1 MTDKAA
7 DDKANP
13 IILAILFAGILAAL
27 VFILMTVDYGKSE
40 VTEQTAEIKSVEI
53 EMVPAPEPE
62 PIEEEVIVVEEEVL
76 SEVLS
81 ELPPKPTVT
90 EETAD
95 IYARESIESVNG
107 GKALAQFVAGDYI
120 VERAVAIVD
129 ALRRGEVPY
138 KLLPVGRPSKP
149 FPISDDGLRVIMDP
163 SGFGR
168 YDGFAQWVNG
178 IDVLAIV
185 ELLNDYEQ
193 IATEALSRMG
203 VGDFDIRSA
212 VLAATTEIL
221 ATPIAPQS
229 AELMKREANWVYM
242 DPELEALSSLQKQVL
257 RMGPENSEIIQAKA
271 RELRGA
277 VLESG
282 MES

>member
-1 MTDKAA
+1 M
-7 DDKANP
+7 
-13 IILAILFAGILAAL
+13 
-27 VFILMTVDYGKSE
+27 
-40 VTEQTAEIKSVEI
+40 
-53 EMVPAPEPE
+53 
-62 PIEEEVIVVEEEVL
+62 
-76 SEVLS
+76 
-81 ELPPKPTVT
+81 
-90 EETAD
+90 
-95 IYARESIESVNG
+95 
-107 GKALAQFVAGDYI
+107 
-120 VERAVAIVD
+120 AIVD

-149 FPISDDGLRVIMDP
+149 FPISDDGLRVTMDP
-163 SGFGR
+163 SGFSR

-221 ATPIAPQS
+221 ATPIAHR

-257 RMGPENSEIIQAKA
+257 RMGPDNSAIVQAKA

-277 VLESG
+277 LLESG
-282 MES
+282 ISS

>member
-1 MTDKAA
+1 
-7 DDKANP
+7 
-13 IILAILFAGILAAL
+13 I
-27 VFILMTVDYGKSE
+27 V
-40 VTEQTAEIKSVEI
+40 
-53 EMVPAPEPE
+53 
-62 PIEEEVIVVEEEVL
+62 EEVVVVEEEVL
-76 SEVLS
+76 PE
-81 ELPPKPTVT
+81 PPPEPTVT

-95 IYARESIESVNG
+95 SYARETIESVNG
-107 GKALAQFVAGDYI
+107 GKALAQFVAGDYV

-149 FPISDDGLRVIMDP
+149 FPISDDGLRVTMDP
-163 SGFGR
+163 SGYSR

-277 VLESG
+277 VL
-282 MES
+282 

>member
-1 MTDKAA
+1 MTEKAA

-27 VFILMTVDYGKSE
+27 VFILMTGDDRKSE
-40 VTEQTAEIKSVEI
+40 VPEENTEITPVEI

-62 PIEEEVIVVEEEVL
+62 PLAEEVVVVEEEVL
-76 SEVLS
+76 PE
-81 ELPPKPTVT
+81 PTVS

-95 IYARESIESVNG
+95 AYARETIESVNG

-129 ALRRGEVPY
+129 AVRRGEVPY

-149 FPISDDGLRVIMDP
+149 FPISDDGLRVTMDP
-163 SGFGR
+163 SGFSR
-168 YDGFAQWVNG
+168 YDGFAQWVSG
-178 IDVLAIV
+178 VDVFAIV

-203 VGDFDIRSA
+203 AGDFDIRSA

-221 ATPIAPQS
+221 ATPIAPHS

-257 RMGPENSEIIQAKA
+257 RLGPANSEIIQAKA

-282 MES
+282 MSS

>member
-1 MTDKAA
+1 MSEKAA
-7 DDKANP
+7 DDRANP
-13 IILAILFAGILAAL
+13 IILAILFAGILATL
-27 VFILMTVDYGKSE
+27 VFILMTGDYGESE
-40 VTEQTAEIKSVEI
+40 IPKQTTEITHAEIEK
-53 EMVPAPEPE
+53 VPAPEPE
-62 PIEEEVIVVEEEVL
+62 PIVEEVIVVEEAVL
-76 SEVLS
+76 P
-81 ELPPKPTVT
+81 ELPPEPTVT

-95 IYARESIESVNG
+95 AYARETIESVNG
-107 GKALAQFVAGDYI
+107 GKALAQFAAGDYI

-149 FPISDDGLRVIMDP
+149 FPISDDGLRVTMDP
-163 SGFGR
+163 SGFSR
-168 YDGFAQWVNG
+168 YDVFAQWVNG
-178 IDVLAIV
+178 IDVMAIV
-185 ELLNDYEQ
+185 DLLNEYEQ

-221 ATPIAPQS
+221 ATPTVPES
-229 AELMKREANWVYM
+229 TELMKREANWVYM

-257 RMGPENSEIIQAKA
+257 RMGPKNSEIIQAKA

-277 VLESG
+277 VLESVMG
-282 MES
+282 S

>member
-13 IILAILFAGILAAL
+13 IILAILFAGILATLA
-27 VFILMTVDYGKSE
+27 FILITGDYGESE
-40 VTEQTAEIKSVEI
+40 VPEQTAEITPVEI
-53 EMVPAPEPE
+53 EMVPAPKPEPD
-62 PIEEEVIVVEEEVL
+62 PIEEEVAEVAEEVL
-76 SEVLS
+76 P
-81 ELPPKPTVT
+81 ELPPEATVT

-95 IYARESIESVNG
+95 AYAREIIESVNG

-120 VERAVAIVD
+120 VERAVAIID

-149 FPISDDGLRVIMDP
+149 FLISDDGLRVTMDP
-163 SGFGR
+163 SSFNR
-168 YDGFAQWVNG
+168 YDVFAQWVNG

-185 ELLNDYEQ
+185 ELLNEYEQ

-221 ATPIAPQS
+221 ATPIAPES

-257 RMGPENSEIIQAKA
+257 RMGPRNSEIIQAKA

-282 MES
+282 MGI

>member
-7 DDKANP
+7 DDKVNP
-13 IILAILFAGILAAL
+13 IILAILFAGILATLA
-27 VFILMTVDYGKSE
+27 FILITGDYGESE
-40 VTEQTAEIKSVEI
+40 VPEQTAEIAPVDI

-62 PIEEEVIVVEEEVL
+62 PDPIEEEVAEVAEEVL
-76 SEVLS
+76 H
-81 ELPPKPTVT
+81 ELPPEATVT

-95 IYARESIESVNG
+95 AYAREIIESVNG

-120 VERAVAIVD
+120 VERAVAIID

-149 FPISDDGLRVIMDP
+149 FLISDDGLRVTMDP
-163 SGFGR
+163 SSFNR
-168 YDGFAQWVNG
+168 YDVFAQWVNG

-185 ELLNDYEQ
+185 ELLNEYEQ

-221 ATPIAPQS
+221 ATPIAPES

-257 RMGPENSEIIQAKA
+257 RMGPRNSEIIQAKA

-282 MES
+282 MGI